1 MNKTPSGS
9 SGTRLPAAKRRETT
23 VQAVLDL
30 AAVQNPAEIT
40 TSAIAEQMHITQ
52 GALFRHFATKDAIWQ
67 AVIEWVTQ
75 RMLARVE
82 EAART
87 AKSPVEALETIFMAH
102 IESHVRHAG
111 VPRIIFGELQR
122 AEDTLAKRM
131 VRKFMGQY
139 VEQLQAFI
147 EQGKGAGEIDRDVD
161 AKAAATLFVGMIQG
175 LVVQSLVS
183 GNIAI
188 TRTKAREV
196 FAIYLRA
203 VRRAP

>member
-1 MNKTPSGS
+1 MNKKMTGA
-9 SGTRLPAAKRRETT
+9 RLPAAERRAIT
-23 VQAVLDL
+23 VQTVLGL
-30 AAVQNPAEIT
+30 AAAENPADIT
-40 TSAIAEQMHITQ
+40 TGAIAERMHITQ

-75 RMLARVE
+75 RMLVRVD

-87 AKSPVEALETIFMAH
+87 AKGPLEALEVVFMAH
-102 IESHVRHAG
+102 IESHVRQAG

-139 VEQLQAFI
+139 VRKLQAFI
-147 EQGKGAGEIDRDVD
+147 EQGKSGGDIDPEVD
-161 AKAAATLFVGMIQG
+161 AKAAATMFVGMIQG

-183 GNIAI
+183 GNSGIA
-188 TRTKAREV
+188 TAKAREV
-196 FAIYLRA
+196 FALYLRA

>member
-40 TSAIAEQMHITQ
+40 TSAIAAQMHITQ

-67 AVIEWVTQ
+67 AVIKWVTQ

-82 EAART
+82 EAARA
-87 AKSPVEALETIFMAH
+87 AKSPFEALETVFMAH
-102 IESHVRHAG
+102 IESHVRNAG

-139 VEQLQAFI
+139 VEKLQAFI
-147 EQGKGAGEIDRDVD
+147 EQGKVAGEIDREVD

-196 FAIYLRA
+196 YAIYLRA